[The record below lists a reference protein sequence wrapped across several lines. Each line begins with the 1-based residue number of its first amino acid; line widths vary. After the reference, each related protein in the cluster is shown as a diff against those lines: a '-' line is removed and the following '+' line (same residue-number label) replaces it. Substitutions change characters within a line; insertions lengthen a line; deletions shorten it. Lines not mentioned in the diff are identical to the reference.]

1 MTTDT
6 SADKAALTDILPLA
20 PLQEGMLFHSLYDK
34 QSVDVYMP
42 QMVIELEGEVDAAR
56 MRTAIAALFERHA
69 NLRAC
74 FRTRTRKGAPVQLI
88 PARVDVLLR
97 DFDFHDLPEAERDA
111 RIARL
116 MAEDQVDRFD
126 LARPPLLRFMLIRHA
141 ERGGRL
147 VMTHHHILLDGWSIP
162 LLISELMTLYRQD
175 GDASGLPPA
184 VPYKNYLTWLA
195 GHDRDAARGAWKEA
209 LAGLDE
215 GTLVV
220 PPRAGRL
227 PSMPATVERAL
238 GVEVT
243 ERLTRRLR
251 AHGLTLN
258 TAVQGAWAMALA
270 RLTGREDIV
279 FGVTVSGR
287 PAEIPGV
294 ERMIGLLINTL
305 PARLRVRP
313 HAPLVELLG
322 ALQSDQG
329 RLLPHQNLGLTDI
342 QQEAGAGTLFDTL
355 MVFQNYPTEPETE
368 HADGQGGDQGGDRGG
383 DRDDAGR
390 VRVADAYSIDATHYP
405 LGLTVFPGASLTLRL
420 DHQEDVVDRDTAER
434 LLGWLVR
441 VVEAV
446 ADDPGQSLSAVD
458 VLGREERERVLER
471 FNDTTRPVPR
481 TTLVELFEARAAL
494 TPDAV
499 ATVAS
504 GTELTF
510 AELDGRANRLAR
522 LLVERGAGPERLVG
536 LALPRSTDL
545 VVAVLAVLK
554 SGAAYVPIDPDYP
567 AARIAHLVT
576 DADPVLVLATG
587 ATAGALP
594 EGVPL
599 LLLDDDASASAL
611 AALSDEN
618 LRDEERTAPLDPENL
633 AWVIYTSGS
642 TGVPKGVGVQHRS
655 AVNLFHDHRAE
666 LYRPQTA
673 RAGRERFRVALA
685 ASISFDAS
693 VAGLLWML
701 DGHEL
706 HVLDDESRYDPV
718 LFLDYVTRA
727 RIDVVDVTPSFA
739 EQLVE
744 AGLLTGPARPAVL
757 VVGGEAMREPLR
769 AELAGAEG
777 LAAYDFYGPTEY
789 TVDAVYHRLA
799 DRREGEAPRIIGDPV
814 WNTRAYVLDASLTPT
829 PSGVVG
835 ELFLAGD
842 GLARGYLGRPG
853 LTAERF
859 LPCPFG
865 APGER
870 MYRTG
875 DLVRRLDDGKLEY
888 IGRADDQ
895 VKIRGFRVE
904 LGEIESVVQRHP
916 AVARGAVVTREDR
929 LGGLQVVA
937 YVVPAAEG
945 ADGTAGDGAARAD
958 VGRQSS
964 DEASMTG
971 RQLAEWLEVHESI
984 DVEESRDIPF
994 GEDFGGWDS
1003 SYTGDPIPLEEM
1015 RQWRAEVV
1023 RRILETGPSRVLEIG
1038 VGSGL
1043 LLAKVVDF
1051 VDEYAGIDLSPTAIL
1066 LLEAHIR
1073 REGLTDKVRLRS
1085 QPAHVTDGL
1094 PAGHYDTVVINS
1106 VAQYFPNGAYLR
1118 RVIEQAMGLLV
1129 PGGRIFIGDVRRART
1144 LRAFHTA
1151 IQAGRAENGPRE
1163 TGALATA
1170 VERATLLERELV
1182 VEPDFFTTLAAESG
1196 GTIGAVD
1203 IRLKQGA
1210 PHNELTRHRYEVV
1223 LHKAPVTAQSYAA
1236 LPELAWGAAEGL
1248 TDLGALDARLREQD
1262 GPVRLTGIPN
1272 ARLTGEV
1279 AAAEAL
1285 AKGAPLA
1292 DVRALSAHVPGHA
1305 VDPEAL
1311 HAWGREGGRT
1321 VHTTWSPGA
1330 IDAFDAVVLPTGT
1343 YPPTREVAGEREAPE
1358 AVGRADVPTLP
1369 LADVYLPPATGRPW
1383 QAAVNDPTRARR
1395 TGELAVSLR
1404 RHVARSLPDHMVPS
1418 AVVVL
1423 DSLPLTPNG
1432 KLDRKAL
1439 PAPDLGGDSA
1449 GREPRTERETTLCGL
1464 FAEVLGIER
1473 VRIDD
1478 SFFDLGGN
1486 SLLAIRLASRIRAVL
1501 DVELP
1506 VRALFEA
1513 PTVAA
1518 LGPKLGVED
1527 LEAGLG
1533 VLLPLRSTGSRPPL
1547 FCVHP
1552 AGGLAWPYARL
1563 VQMIDADRPL
1573 YGIQARGITR
1583 PDLAP
1588 RSTAEMAADY
1598 VEQIRSVQPEG
1609 PYHLLGWSWGGRIAH
1624 EVAVRLRRQGQE
1636 VALLAVMDAHPEA
1649 AEGARAGE
1657 EEFVS
1662 YILYELG
1669 LDQTVLGTEGP
1680 PTFDRLRAV
1689 LADSGSPLASVVAES
1704 GSALSGLDETT
1715 LRALFEVY
1723 RNAAGIGSE
1732 PPAAPFDGDLL
1743 FFTAGSEPGA
1753 ATLAERWRP
1762 YVNRIENHDVDCAHL
1777 DMADPE
1783 PLSRI
1788 AAVVEKHL
1796 AAAAAGTGQGGRRS

>member
-1 MTTDT
+1 MTTDNT
-6 SADKAALTDILPLA
+6 AVTDILPLS

-42 QMVIELEGEVDAAR
+42 QMVIELEGDVDAAALR
-56 MRTAIAALFERHA
+56 SAIAALFGRHA

-97 DFDFHDLPEAERDA
+97 EFDFHELPGAERDA
-111 RIARL
+111 EIARL
-116 MAEDQVDRFD
+116 MGEDQVDRFD
-126 LARPPLLRFMLIRHA
+126 LARPPLLRFMLIRRA
-141 ERGGRL
+141 ERSWRL

-162 LLISELMTLYRQD
+162 LLISELMTLYRQG
-175 GDASGLPPA
+175 GDSSGLPP
-184 VPYKNYLTWLA
+184 VTPYKNYLAWLA
-195 GHDRDAARGAWKEA
+195 GHDRDAARGAWRQA

-215 GTLVV
+215 ATLVV

-227 PSMPATVERAL
+227 PSLPATVEAGL
-238 GVEVT
+238 GSELT
-243 ERLTRRLR
+243 GRLTRRIR
-251 AHGLTLN
+251 THGLTLN
-258 TAVQGAWAMALA
+258 TVVQGAWAMALA
-270 RLTGREDIV
+270 RLTGREDVV

-287 PAEIPGV
+287 PAELQGV

-305 PARLRVRP
+305 PARLRVRSQ
-313 HAPLVELLG
+313 APLAELLG

-329 RLLPHQNLGLTDI
+329 RLLPHQNLGLTEI
-342 QQEAGAGTLFDTL
+342 QQEAGVGTLFDTL
-355 MVFQNYPTEPETE
+355 MVFQNYPTEPETDP
-368 HADGQGGDQGGDRGG
+368 DGEP
-383 DRDDAGR
+383 DARR
-390 VRVADAYSIDATHYP
+390 VRVVDAFSVDATHYP
-405 LGLTVFPGASLTLRL
+405 LGLTVFPGTSLTLRL

-441 VVEAV
+441 LIEAV
-446 ADDPGQSLSAVD
+446 ADDPEQPLSAVD
-458 VLGREERERVLER
+458 VLGAEERERVLER
-471 FNDTTRPVPR
+471 FNGTDHQVPR
-481 TTLVELFEARAAL
+481 TTLAELYEAQAER
-494 TPDAV
+494 TPEAV
-499 ATVAS
+499 AAVAS
-504 GTELTF
+504 GAELTF
-510 AELDGRANRLAR
+510 AELNSRANRLAR
-522 LLVERGAGPERLVG
+522 LLAERGAGPERMVG
-536 LALPRSTDL
+536 IALPRSPEL
-545 VVAVLAVLK
+545 LVAVLAVLK
-554 SGAAYVPIDPDYP
+554 SGAAYVPVDPDYP

-576 DADPVLVLATG
+576 DADPVLVVTTG
-587 ATAGALP
+587 ALAAVLPDGAPVLA
-594 EGVPL
+594 
-599 LLLDDDASASAL
+599 LDDRATAASL

-618 LRDEERTAPLDPENL
+618 LRDGERTAPLDPENL
-633 AWVIYTSGS
+633 AYVIYTSGS
-642 TGVPKGVGVQHRS
+642 TGVPKGVGVQHQS
-655 AVNLFHDHRAE
+655 AVNLFHDHQAE

-673 RAGRERFRVALA
+673 RARREKFRVALA

-706 HVLDDESRYDPV
+706 HLVDDESRYDPV
-718 LFLDYVTRA
+718 PFLDYAASA

-744 AGLLTGPARPAVL
+744 AGLLTGAPRPAVL
-757 VVGGEAMREPLR
+757 VVGGEAMRESLR

-777 LAAYDFYGPTEY
+777 LAAYNFYGPTEY
-789 TVDAVYHRLA
+789 TVDAAFHPLA
-799 DRREGEAPRIIGDPV
+799 DDPDGEARQTIGRPV
-814 WNTRAYVLDASLTPT
+814 WNTRAYVLDRSFAPT
-829 PSGVVG
+829 PAGVVG
-835 ELFLAGD
+835 ELFLAGE

-865 APGER
+865 GPGER

-875 DLVRRLDDGKLEY
+875 DLVRRLDDGNLEY

-916 AVARGAVVTREDR
+916 AVARSAVVTREDR

-937 YVVPAAEG
+937 YVVPAEDGPDG
-945 ADGTAGDGAARAD
+945 ADVTD
-958 VGRQSS
+958 VASRSAELESVEG
-964 DEASMTG
+964 SMTN
-971 RQLAEWLEVHESI
+971 RQLIEWLEVHEAI
-984 DVEESRDIPF
+984 DIEESRDIPF

-1015 RQWRAEVV
+1015 RQWRGEVV
-1023 RRILETGPSRVLEIG
+1023 RRILESEPSRVLEIG

-1043 LLAKVVDF
+1043 LLAKVVDS
-1051 VDEYAGIDLSPTAIL
+1051 VEEYSGIDLSPTAIS

-1073 REGLTDKVRLRS
+1073 REGLTGKVKLRS

-1106 VAQYFPNGAYLR
+1106 VVQYFPNGAYLR
-1118 RVIEQAMGLLV
+1118 QVIRQALDLLV

-1151 IQAGRAENGPRE
+1151 IQAGRAENGPRD
-1163 TGALATA
+1163 TGALAAA

-1182 VEPDFFTTLAAESG
+1182 IDPDFFTTLAAESG
-1196 GTIGAVD
+1196 GKIGAVD

-1223 LHKAPVTAQSYAA
+1223 LHKAPVTADSFAA
-1236 LPELAWGAAEGL
+1236 LPELAWGVAEGL
-1248 TDLGALDARLREQD
+1248 TDLTALGARLGEQE
-1262 GPVRLTGIPN
+1262 GPVRITGIPN
-1272 ARLTGEV
+1272 ARLVGEV
-1279 AAAEAL
+1279 AAADAL
-1285 AKGAPLA
+1285 AKGAPL
-1292 DVRALSAHVPGHA
+1292 DEVRARLAYLPEHA
-1305 VDPEAL
+1305 LDPEQV
-1311 HAWGREGGRT
+1311 HAWGRGVGRT
-1321 VHTTWSPGA
+1321 VHTTWSRGEA
-1330 IDAFDAVVLPTGT
+1330 DTFDAVVLPAGAGLGSAASVL
-1343 YPPTREVAGEREAPE
+1343 PP
-1358 AVGRADVPTLP
+1358 
-1369 LADVYLPPATGRPW
+1369 ADVYVPPTEAQPW
-1383 QAAVNDPTRARR
+1383 QSAVNDPTGARR

-1418 AVVVL
+1418 AVVVM

-1439 PAPDLGGDSA
+1439 PAPELAGELG
-1449 GREPRTERETTLCGL
+1449 GREPRTEREATLCGL

-1486 SLLAIRLASRIRAVL
+1486 SLLAIRLTSRIRAVL
-1501 DVELP
+1501 EVELP
-1506 VRALFEA
+1506 VRGLFEA

-1518 LGPKLGVED
+1518 LGPRLGVED
-1527 LEAGLG
+1527 REAGLG
-1533 VLLPLRSTGSRPPL
+1533 VLLPLRTTGSRPPL

-1563 VQMIDADRPL
+1563 VQMIDADRPV

-1598 VEQIRSVQPEG
+1598 VEQLRSVQPEG

-1624 EVAVRLRRQGQE
+1624 EVAVRLRDHGQE
-1636 VALLAVMDAHPEA
+1636 VALLAVMDAHPA
-1649 AEGARAGE
+1649 ASEGAQAGE

-1669 LDQTVLGTEGP
+1669 LDQSVLGQDQP
-1680 PTFDRLRAV
+1680 PTFDRLRDV
-1689 LADSGSPLASVVAES
+1689 LADSGSPLAAVVADS
-1704 GSALSGLDETT
+1704 GSALSSLDEAT

-1723 RNAAGIGSE
+1723 RNTAGIGSE
-1732 PPAAPFDGDLL
+1732 PPEAPFDGDLL
-1743 FFTAGSEPGA
+1743 LFTASLEPGA
-1753 ATLAERWRP
+1753 AGLVDRWRP
-1762 YVNRIENHDVDCAHL
+1762 YVGKRIENHEIECAHL

-1783 PLSRI
+1783 PLSKI
-1788 AAVVEKHL
+1788 AAVIEKHL
-1796 AAAAAGTGQGGRRS
+1796 AAVALNNGGRRS